1 MQNLPWD
8 LSTMI
13 DYKGKAI
20 TVYSNAPGSCSC
32 HLNVIVDT
40 YTLNQEQGK
49 FIKTTQEIVLQ
60 QEE

>member
-1 MQNLPWD
+1 
-8 LSTMI
+8 MI

-20 TVYSNAPGSCSC
+20 TVYSNAPGFCSC

-49 FIKTTQEIVLQ
+49 FIKTTQEIVLL